1 MSQVESPSN
10 LVTATRSGLV
20 RDQSLDVTRSIA
32 LLGIIIL
39 NYHGYLNREKAL
51 GYQYSNFF
59 MRIMDAWNGILAPS
73 PVIFVM
79 VSGISCALLTSA
91 NFDRWV
97 LVRRGLF
104 LFTIGSMFEWVW
116 RGTILPY
123 YGLYFVLGSIVFA
136 WSRRNLAILA
146 TICAVFAAS
155 LSMWRFFREENM
167 HSTAW
172 MSPQT
177 PYTPRNFIFRYF
189 IDYTHP
195 IFPWFAF
202 FCVGLIIG
210 KSLPW
215 FLRNRVRIL
224 VPLCG
229 GIAVVYGFS
238 TAVRR
243 STNGAWQRV
252 TSTDPFQRGMLATAG
267 VAMTAVAVII
277 VVSLIVERTRRSPI
291 VVALTRAGQVTLTL
305 YILHGLAYNAIVNR
319 LHWVTPTG
327 LDAALG
333 LSVLMWIFLVTFGAW
348 WQRFIG
354 RGPVERVYRK
364 FGG

>member
-1 MSQVESPSN
+1 MNASN
-10 LVTATRSGLV
+10 QAVTTRSGLV
-20 RDQSLDVTRSIA
+20 RNQSLDVTRSIA

-39 NYHGYLNREKAL
+39 NYHGYLNRERAI
-51 GYQYSNFF
+51 GSQYSSFL
-59 MRIMDAWNGILAPS
+59 MRLTDAWNGILVPS

-97 LVRRGLF
+97 LVRRGVF

-116 RGTILPY
+116 HGTILPY
-123 YGLYFVLGSIVFA
+123 YGLYFVLASVVVT
-136 WSRRNLAILA
+136 WSRRNIAVLAGV
-146 TICAVFAAS
+146 CSVFAAS
-155 LSMWRFFREENM
+155 LSLWRFVREQ
-167 HSTAW
+167 HDHWTSW
-172 MSPQT
+172 LSPST
-177 PYTPRNFIFRYF
+177 PYTPRNFLFRYF
-189 IDYTHP
+189 VDYTHP

-215 FLRNRVRIL
+215 FLAHRTRLIA
-224 VPLCG
+224 PIG
-229 GIAVVYGFS
+229 SAIAVVYGVS
-238 TAVRR
+238 TTVRR
-243 STNGAWQRV
+243 STDGAWQRV
-252 TSTDPFQRGMLATAG
+252 TSTDPFERGVLATIG
-267 VAMTAVAVII
+267 VALTSILVII
-277 VVSLIVERTRRSPI
+277 VVSLVVERFPRTGI
-291 VVALTRAGQVTLTL
+291 VSALTRAGQITLTL
-305 YILHGLAYNAIVNR
+305 YILHGLAYNGIVNR

-327 LDAALG
+327 FDAALG
-333 LSVLMWIFLVTFGAW
+333 LSLLMWVFLITFGAW